1 MGPENFLCSNKI
13 ATTVPTSGNGMSAF
27 DAQSPGNVD
36 SASSIHN
43 KEDRATDSDDF
54 FFLRTPP
61 TRTSQISTMAL
72 AIARGRGGAE
82 VLDRITKMK
91 LAILKKNIPT
101 DLLSSAI
108 EHNVNWAPVGAK
120 CVENNEE
127 STERTDSLSD
137 ESSTKSASVSPISRP
152 NTFGVK
158 MYFFGI
164 TFGVNIFFNVF
175 IVFAER

>member
-61 TRTSQISTMAL
+61 N
-72 AIARGRGGAE
+72 
-82 VLDRITKMK
+82 TKMK

-164 TFGVNIFFNVF
+164 TFVVNIFFNVF